1 MTPERNQRVIG
12 EGCTIGPIRRSD
24 AKKSFEQLPNGAF
37 RQVARDENQPGS
49 MIVIGP
55 AIEPNRGVKDML
67 NAVHNDGRLGHFG
80 KLHDAL
86 EPQQLGAVSG
96 TQQLEKHI
104 ERTCGNRFVG
114 RQDERADVIV
124 VAVDVVAVVMV
135 FVRIGL
141 LGQPFFDV
149 RNLSVRV
156 VEAAS
161 QQSGRYR
168 LAAASIENRC
178 CRVKSAKARHDLL
191 SL

>member
-1 MTPERNQRVIG
+1 MTTERNQRVIG
-12 EGCTIGPIRRSD
+12 EGCTIGPIGRSD
-24 AKKSFEQLPNGAF
+24 AEKGIEQLANGAF

-55 AIEPNRGVKDML
+55 AIKPDRGVKDVL
-67 NAVHNDGRLGHFG
+67 NAVHNHGRIGHFR

-86 EPQQLGAVSG
+86 QSQQLGAMSR
-96 TQQLEKHI
+96 TQQLQEHVQ
-104 ERTCGNRFVG
+104 RTGGDRFVC
-114 RQDERADVIV
+114 RQDESTDLIV
-124 VAVDVVAVVMV
+124 VAVDVMAVVMV
-135 FVRIGL
+135 LVGIVF

-149 RNLSVRV
+149 RDLSVRV

-168 LAAASIENRC
+168 LAAGGIENRRR
-178 CRVKSAKARHDLL
+178 RVKSAKARHNLL

>member
-104 ERTCGNRFVG
+104 DRTCGNRFVG

-135 FVRIGL
+135 FVRIAKTRRTSGL
-141 LGQPFFDV
+141 TI
-149 RNLSVRV
+149 RSR
-156 VEAAS
+156 
-161 QQSGRYR
+161 
-168 LAAASIENRC
+168 
-178 CRVKSAKARHDLL
+178 
-191 SL
+191 